1 MPKYRGLEVV
11 IPENDA
17 PHREFLQEA
26 GKGRLA
32 VQKCRDCGYMRY
44 PPGPMCPECQSLN
57 LQWQPVSGKGTIH
70 SYYIVPHAINP
81 AFRDFTPYPVILVE
95 LDEQR
100 GVPDEH
106 RALRLVGNLLAADG
120 AAEKEENIAIGK
132 RVQVTMVDLGDG
144 MALPQW
150 RLSGE
155 PPEGKTWQFAADA

>member
-1 MPKYRGLEVV
+1 MPAYRGLNVN

-17 PHREFLQEA
+17 PHREYLQQC
-26 GKGRLA
+26 GTGQLSL
-32 VQKCRDCGYMRY
+32 QKCQDCGFMRY

-57 LQWQPVSGKGTIH
+57 LGWAAVSGKGTIH

-81 AFRDFTPYPVILVE
+81 AFRDWTPYPVILVE

-100 GVPDEH
+100 GVPTEH
-106 RALRLVGNLLAADG
+106 RAIRMVGNLVAADG
-120 AAEKEENIAIGK
+120 SAETEANIAIGK

-150 RLSGE
+150 HLSAE
-155 PPEGKTWQFAADA
+155 PPEETPWQFPANA